1 MQLHSA
7 ALASMK
13 GEGAVVD
20 GLQKV
25 QNDRRRCKKCQMAAA
40 AAEQRLFAAAGKCSS
55 MLLQESEL
63 GQLRN
68 AEKCSEIQRSAE
80 KYREI
85 PVFSRVR
92 PLPLSM

>member
-1 MQLHSA
+1 MQLHIA
-7 ALASMK
+7 ALAPMK

-20 GLQKV
+20 GLQNV

-40 AAEQRLFAAAGKCSS
+40 AAAEQRLFAAAAGKCSS

-68 AEKCSEIQRSAE
+68 AEK
-80 KYREI
+80 YREI
-85 PVFSRVR
+85 
-92 PLPLSM
+92 

>member
-1 MQLHSA
+1 M
-7 ALASMK
+7 
-13 GEGAVVD
+13 VC
-20 GLQKV
+20 KV

-68 AEKCSEIQRSAE
+68 AEKCREIQRSTE
-80 KYREI
+80 KYREVQRNTEYCSSI
-85 PVFSRVR
+85 QIQSKMH
-92 PLPLSM
+92 SMLQ